1 MVRTGDRN
9 SMRTFLLSMAGAFAA
24 MIIFLFLMVIFFIG
38 IVGSIAATAS
48 STPDQPDSIVL
59 SLDLNTEFS
68 DQAPTSGLAAFS
80 ETPGFVDLLTK
91 LQAAESDDSVKGL
104 YIRGASVG
112 IGSSRAEE
120 LREAILSFRDSGKF
134 VIAHTQGTF
143 GVGGPSALRSITP
156 ADEIWIQP
164 GTEVFA
170 AGVTFETEFLKGLFD
185 KIGVT
190 PEIYPFYEFKN
201 APNSYNETSYTEPH
215 RQAMTELADSL
226 WTASLDDIA
235 ADRGLSV
242 ADVKAALESGP
253 KTAEQVIALKLM
265 DKEGYPEQAEEAA
278 KEKAGKGAEFMDLT
292 AYAPPPPP
300 AKAPLIAVVG
310 GEGAVVTGSSE
321 GGSPFESAPA
331 FASDTIA
338 RAILDAG
345 DNDKVKAI
353 VFRVDS
359 PGGSPTASDQIWNAI
374 ERVQAKGKP
383 VVVSMGSLAASGGYY
398 VSAGAD
404 YIVANRSTIT
414 GSIGIFGGKFAL
426 EGGFNKLGVTFDTVS
441 VGGEFADAY
450 GMGKFT
456 PDQEAE
462 VKASLKRGYDRF
474 VGIVADGRGMT
485 YDQVHDVARGHVW
498 SGEDALARGLVDEL
512 GSFTD
517 AIEKAKELGGIDAG
531 TTPRLVYY
539 PHRKTGFEAL
549 ESFFGVSSETVE
561 AMSAINAITSDKHMQ
576 VLLEE
581 LATARAVNS
590 GEAQAMGPR
599 IRER

>member
-1 MVRTGDRN
+1 
-9 SMRTFLLSMAGAFAA
+9 MRTFLLSMAGALAA
-24 MIIFLFLMVIFFIG
+24 MVIFLVLMVMFF
-38 IVGSIAATAS
+38 VSILVSAAS
-48 STPDQPDSIVL
+48 SAPETPDNIVL
-59 SLDLNTEFS
+59 SLDLNAEYA
-68 DQAPTSGLAAFS
+68 DQAPASGLAAFA
-80 ETPGFVDLLTK
+80 ETPGFTDLLIK
-91 LQAAESDDSVKGL
+91 LKAAESDKSVKGL
-104 YIRGASVG
+104 YLRGAAMSV
-112 IGSSRAEE
+112 GSSRAEE

-143 GVGGPSALRSITP
+143 GVTGPSALRAIAP
-156 ADEIWIQP
+156 ADEIWVQP
-164 GTEVFA
+164 GAEISS

-190 PEIYPFYEFKN
+190 PEIYPFYEYKN
-201 APNSYNETSYTEPH
+201 APNSYNEAAYTEPH
-215 RQAMTELADSL
+215 REAMTQLAQSL
-226 WTASLDDIA
+226 WTASLADIA

-242 ADVKAALESGP
+242 EALKTALESGP
-253 KTAEQVIALKLM
+253 KTSAEAIELKLV
-265 DKEGYPEQAEEAA
+265 DKEGYPEEAEDAA
-278 KEKAGKGAEFMDLT
+278 KEKAGKDAELVDLA
-292 AYAPPPPP
+292 AYAPPALPL
-300 AKAPLIAVVG
+300 KAPEIAIVG
-310 GEGAVVTGSSE
+310 GEGAVVTGSADT
-321 GGSPFESAPA
+321 GSPFDSAPA

-426 EGGFNKLGVTFDTVS
+426 AGGFNKLGVTFDTVS

-450 GMGKFT
+450 GMDKFT
-456 PDQEAE
+456 QAQEAE

-474 VGIVADGRGMT
+474 VGIVAEGRHMT
-485 YDQVHDVARGHVW
+485 YDEVHEVARGHVW
-498 SGEDALARGLVDEL
+498 SGEDALQRGLVDEI
-512 GSFTD
+512 GTFTD
-517 AIEKAKELGGIDAG
+517 AIEKAKELGGIEADV
-531 TTPRLVYY
+531 TPRLIYY

-549 ESFFGVSSETVE
+549 ESLFGVSSETAE
-561 AMSAINAITSDKHMQ
+561 AMATISAIAGDKHTQ
-576 VLLEE
+576 ILLEE

-590 GEAQAMGPR
+590 GEMQAIGPR

>member
-1 MVRTGDRN
+1 
-9 SMRTFLLSMAGAFAA
+9 MRTFLLSMAGALAA
-24 MIIFLFLMVIFFIG
+24 MVIFFLL
-38 IVGSIAATAS
+38 VVMFFVSIIASAAS
-48 STPDQPDSIVL
+48 SAPDTPDEIVL
-59 SLDLNTEFS
+59 SLDLNSEYT
-68 DQAPTSGLAAFS
+68 DQAPSSGFAAFA
-80 ETPGFVDLLTK
+80 ETPGFTDLLIK
-91 LQAAESDDSVKGL
+91 LKAAETDKSVKGL
-104 YIRGASVG
+104 YLRGAMVG
-112 IGSSRAEE
+112 VGSSRAEE
-120 LREAILSFRDSGKF
+120 LRQALISFRNSGKF

-143 GVGGPSALRSITP
+143 GVTGPSALRSIMA

-164 GTEVFA
+164 GSEIFA
-170 AGVTFETEFLKGLFD
+170 SGVTFETEFMKGLFD
-185 KIGVT
+185 KIDVT
-190 PEIYPFYEFKN
+190 PEIYPFYEYKN
-201 APNSYNETSYTEPH
+201 APNSYNETGYTEPH
-215 RQAMTELADSL
+215 REAMTQLAQSL

-235 ADRGLSV
+235 ADRGLPID
-242 ADVKAALESGP
+242 AVKAALESGP
-253 KTAEQVIALKLM
+253 KTAEQAIELKLV

-278 KEKAGKGAEFMDLT
+278 KEKAGKDSELVDL
-292 AYAPPPPP
+292 ASYASPSLPL
-300 AKAPLIAVVG
+300 KAPEIAIVG
-310 GEGAVVTGSSE
+310 GEGAVVTGSADS
-321 GGSPFESAPA
+321 GSPFESAPA

-426 EGGFNKLGVTFDTVS
+426 EGGFNKLGITFDTVS

-450 GMGKFT
+450 GMDKFT
-456 PDQEAE
+456 QAQEAE

-474 VGIVADGRGMT
+474 VGIVAEGRHMSF
-485 YDQVHDVARGHVW
+485 DQVHEIARGHVW
-498 SGEDALARGLVDEL
+498 SGEDAVQRGLVDEI
-512 GSFTD
+512 GTFTD
-517 AIEKAKELGGIDAG
+517 AIEKAKELGGIEADV
-531 TTPRLVYY
+531 TPRLIYY

-549 ESFFGVSSETVE
+549 ESLFGVSSETAE
-561 AMSAINAITSDKHMQ
+561 AMSAISAIAGDKRTQ
-576 VLLEE
+576 ILLEE
-581 LATARAVNS
+581 LATAEAINA

>member
-1 MVRTGDRN
+1 
-9 SMRTFLLSMAGAFAA
+9 MRTFFLSMAGAFVA
-24 MIIFLFLMVIFFIG
+24 MLIFFVLMLVFVMG
-38 IVGSIAATAS
+38 IVGSAISAAS
-48 STPDQPDSIVL
+48 SVPDHPDNIVL
-59 SLDLNTEFS
+59 TLDLNTEYS
-68 DQAPTSGLAAFS
+68 DQAPTSGFAAFS

-91 LQAAESDDSVKGL
+91 LKAAESDDSVKGL
-104 YIRGASVG
+104 YLRGAAVSV
-112 IGSSRAEE
+112 GSSRAEE
-120 LREAILSFRDSGKF
+120 LREAIHSFRKAGKF
-134 VIAHTQGTF
+134 VIAHSQGTF
-143 GVGGPSALRSITP
+143 GVTSPSALRAIAP

-164 GTEVFA
+164 GSEVFS

-185 KIGVT
+185 KIDVT
-190 PEIYPFYEFKN
+190 PEIYPFYEYKN
-201 APNSYNETSYTEPH
+201 APNSYNETGYTEPH
-215 RQAMTELADSL
+215 REAMTTLAQSL
-226 WTASLDDIA
+226 WSASLDDIA

-242 ADVKAALESGP
+242 EEVKTALEGGP
-253 KTAEQVIALKLM
+253 MTAEEAIERKLM

-278 KEKAGKGAEFMDLT
+278 KEKAGKDAELVELASYT
-292 AYAPPPPP
+292 PPP
-300 AKAPLIAVVG
+300 APSKAPVIAVVG
-310 GEGAVVTGSSE
+310 GEGAVVTGSADS
-321 GGSPFESAPA
+321 GSPFESAPA

-374 ERVQAKGKP
+374 ERVQEEGKP

-426 EGGFNKLGVTFDTVS
+426 EGGFNKIGITFDTVS
-441 VGGEFADAY
+441 VGGDFADAY
-450 GMGKFT
+450 GMDKFT
-456 PDQEAE
+456 QAQEAE

-474 VGIVADGRGMT
+474 VGIVAEGRHMSV
-485 YDQVHDVARGHVW
+485 DDVNAVARGHVW
-498 SGEDALARGLVDEL
+498 TGEDALQRGLVDEI

-517 AIEKAKELGGIDAG
+517 AIEKAKELGGIDAAS
-531 TTPRLVYY
+531 TPRLVYY

-549 ESFFGVSSETVE
+549 ENLFGVSSETAE
-561 AMSAINAITSDKHMQ
+561 SMSAISALTSDKRTPM
-576 VLLEE
+576 LLEQ
-581 LATARAVNS
+581 LATAQALNS

-599 IRER
+599 FRER